1 MPDSS
6 LCIELEWIAF
16 CFYILCVSQDLL
28 TEISTFFQ
36 NIPEEGMLMMLID
49 FYKEDPAGKKWIHF
63 AKIDILTVVL
73 ITVQFFWDKAP
84 SWLVNRYRCFRG
96 DCLLHLQDACNSKP
110 FANWHDIIPQKL
122 ESECTTPSLTSP
134 EWVKFAWYCR
144 LVIL

>member
-49 FYKEDPAGKKWIHF
+49 FYKEDPAGKK
-63 AKIDILTVVL
+63 
-73 ITVQFFWDKAP
+73 
-84 SWLVNRYRCFRG
+84 
-96 DCLLHLQDACNSKP
+96 
-110 FANWHDIIPQKL
+110 
-122 ESECTTPSLTSP
+122 
-134 EWVKFAWYCR
+134 
-144 LVIL
+144 